1 MNPMARVASIGFS
14 MLILGTLSA
23 VAVEAPKVSL
33 QKLEA
38 LPIEVPAPYDTSAD
52 ANAAVDAAIAKAKAA
67 NKLVLIDL
75 GGNWCAD
82 CVILTNVMRLPE
94 VAPFVAAHY
103 EVVLV
108 DVGRFNKNLQIP
120 ARFGITERLRGAPA
134 LLIVDPNSKLVDAGH
149 IIDLD
154 TARNMQPQTIV
165 DWLAGWIS

>member
-1 MNPMARVASIGFS
+1 MNTMARIASLGFS
-14 MLILGTLSA
+14 LLILGTLGA
-23 VAVEAPKVSL
+23 IAAQAPRVGL

-38 LPIEVPAPYDTSAD
+38 LPIEVSAPYDKSAD
-52 ANAAVDAAIAKAKAA
+52 ANADVDAAIAKAKAA

-134 LLIVDPNSKLVDAGH
+134 LLVVDPNGKLVDAGH

-154 TARNMQPQTIV
+154 TARNMQPQAIV
-165 DWLAGWIS
+165 DWLASWVG